1 MTQTRE
7 GIDYTVYVIKST
19 RSAPFIRWKGTVKK
33 YPFSIYPVNTLRDL
47 GIESIKTS
55 HYLLLDID
63 VLPSINLY
71 NSILLN
77 KGILARDP
85 HNVLLFQLFQF
96 NKAIIK
102 QQRTMPQFKKLYLLS
117 QPSTVDGTAFRWI
130 RRSSFVICAR
140 RSLSSSSTV
149 IRCHPPQPLTHS
161 TSWKCL
167 SGWRTIERQRITCP
181 FRRRRSRIP
190 SHLTQHVDMAFSDD
204 PLSHHSSIPSSSTMD
219 TTRSA
224 STNDSTWRVLSFSF
238 PHLQTLPSMFSLS
251 ALVLICPILAASVLT
266 AIERT
271 RTTRWWFSTKWWTSC
286 HMFSAF
292 RRV

>member
-102 QQRTMPQFKKLYLLS
+102 QQNTMPQFKKLYLLS

-149 IRCHPPQPLTHS
+149 IKCHPPQPLTHS
-161 TSWKCL
+161 TSWKWII
-167 SGWRTIERQRITCP
+167 GWETTTKRPIRYSSSK
-181 FRRRRSRIP
+181 RRSRIP
-190 SHLTQHVDMAFSDD
+190 SRLIQHVDMAFSDD

-251 ALVLICPILAASVLT
+251 ALVLICPILLEVEWRSLNGARRTKCSV
-266 AIERT
+266 
-271 RTTRWWFSTKWWTSC
+271 STW
-286 HMFSAF
+286 
-292 RRV
+292 R

>member
-1 MTQTRE
+1 MTTNAPISLPLLVLHSPILSPLDIHHQSFTGVTLVNQLSSFLVLPLTSSLDRVDRFPYLLKRWNGPISTVFFIHENETANLAHFIMTQTRE

-102 QQRTMPQFKKLYLLS
+102 QQRTMPQFKKLYLLEK
-117 QPSTVDGTAFRWI
+117 PSTVDGTAF
-130 RRSSFVICAR
+130 
-140 RSLSSSSTV
+140 L
-149 IRCHPPQPLTHS
+149 
-161 TSWKCL
+161 
-167 SGWRTIERQRITCP
+167 
-181 FRRRRSRIP
+181 
-190 SHLTQHVDMAFSDD
+190 
-204 PLSHHSSIPSSSTMD
+204 
-219 TTRSA
+219 
-224 STNDSTWRVLSFSF
+224 
-238 PHLQTLPSMFSLS
+238 
-251 ALVLICPILAASVLT
+251 
-266 AIERT
+266 
-271 RTTRWWFSTKWWTSC
+271 
-286 HMFSAF
+286 
-292 RRV
+292 

>member
-102 QQRTMPQFKKLYLLS
+102 QQNTMPQFKKLYLLS

-161 TSWKCL
+161 TSWKWII
-167 SGWRTIERQRITCP
+167 GWE
-181 FRRRRSRIP
+181 
-190 SHLTQHVDMAFSDD
+190 
-204 PLSHHSSIPSSSTMD
+204 
-219 TTRSA
+219 TT
-224 STNDSTWRVLSFSF
+224 
-238 PHLQTLPSMFSLS
+238 HK
-251 ALVLICPILAASVLT
+251 T
-266 AIERT
+266 AYQIFIKQE
-271 RTTRWWFSTKWWTSC
+271 KEP
-286 HMFSAF
+286 
-292 RRV
+292 